1 MGTQPPTTNT
11 SPTTT
16 NHSNKQLI
24 LLRQATSIKN
34 NKHDFVISLNNK
46 FYSTPP
52 STINYII
59 HTKLRDSSRWNRPR
73 GPSSTFYQFLE
84 DDHSTPMATIGDS
97 RWVQDTICETTN
109 SLETTSTNTI
119 CRRPIAS
126 QHSCPK
132 IFDRGNDRSFTD
144 SKQELPF
151 KFLYIEGTDEASANF
166 RLPKTQQFHPSRAF
180 QNGRGAGTAR
190 THRKR
195 RLHLQNRFKR
205 CIRSHT
211 YTPRFSR
218 LSKLRKPRYCLSIQI
233 PSIRA
238 QCRPSRFL
246 KNNEICYRTITKGR
260 SSYNL
265 LSRRYLSTR
274 KNQRK
279 HEDPHYSSHST
290 STKLRVHHQLQQE
303 HPDTNEDSRF
313 PRLSIQY
320 KEDGNFGAQLEDQQ
334 LTKANQTSRDVTTAI
349 IQMDSQ
355 LIGEDDSNDPSGG
368 GSIASYPLPAERFIT
383 SSSPFTPELGNNMQ
397 LVLYRPPR
405 LTVVENVSNKEERL
419 TNSEDKTGNSKGQ
432 HLCRRFEYRL
442 GNKLTNGH
450 NIWVLDTRGS
460 TTFNKRKRIEDDF
473 VCNTTPRKRLC
484 KLDDEDIL
492 RQHNSTEVHNKIRGN
507 FIIDSTRHSN
517 TNTEYLQQLQSS
529 SLPTR
534 TRHTKHSSG
543 QAEQNPETVVRII
556 DPKSN
561 VQENQSTM
569 GPTTS
574 GRICG
579 QTQPTTTN
587 ILVSELGPGGDS
599 DRCLPARLEN
609 QRSLPLPTMEDDST
623 SITTNQK
630 TTT

>member
-1 MGTQPPTTNT
+1 MRKQKDTLSKHSSSQQVSNTWKTNLVVKKMPLVSSSFNNTTKQPINNEFFKQQQEEITIEEVIQTSGTQAGVAVAEAVEKTFMEDEDVGTQPPTTNT

-109 SLETTSTNTI
+109 SLETPSTNTI

-218 LSKLRKPRYCLSIQI
+218 LSKLRKPR
-233 PSIRA
+233 
-238 QCRPSRFL
+238 
-246 KNNEICYRTITKGR
+246 
-260 SSYNL
+260 
-265 LSRRYLSTR
+265 
-274 KNQRK
+274 
-279 HEDPHYSSHST
+279 
-290 STKLRVHHQLQQE
+290 
-303 HPDTNEDSRF
+303 
-313 PRLSIQY
+313 
-320 KEDGNFGAQLEDQQ
+320 
-334 LTKANQTSRDVTTAI
+334 KAIV
-349 IQMDSQ
+349 
-355 LIGEDDSNDPSGG
+355 
-368 GSIASYPLPAERFIT
+368 
-383 SSSPFTPELGNNMQ
+383 
-397 LVLYRPPR
+397 
-405 LTVVENVSNKEERL
+405 
-419 TNSEDKTGNSKGQ
+419 
-432 HLCRRFEYRL
+432 
-442 GNKLTNGH
+442 
-450 NIWVLDTRGS
+450 
-460 TTFNKRKRIEDDF
+460 
-473 VCNTTPRKRLC
+473 
-484 KLDDEDIL
+484 
-492 RQHNSTEVHNKIRGN
+492 
-507 FIIDSTRHSN
+507 
-517 TNTEYLQQLQSS
+517 
-529 SLPTR
+529 
-534 TRHTKHSSG
+534 
-543 QAEQNPETVVRII
+543 
-556 DPKSN
+556 
-561 VQENQSTM
+561 
-569 GPTTS
+569 
-574 GRICG
+574 
-579 QTQPTTTN
+579 
-587 ILVSELGPGGDS
+587 
-599 DRCLPARLEN
+599 
-609 QRSLPLPTMEDDST
+609 
-623 SITTNQK
+623 
-630 TTT
+630 